1 MSKLIKYSLLS
12 SILLSSTLLIQV
24 VDAKNIAI
32 VGAKVHTMSSQGTL
46 ENATVLIQDGKIQK
60 VLEGEPALAGYDIIN
75 AKGKVVTPG
84 LIGASTALGL
94 VDVGFSG
101 GTNDSQ
107 SSLTSISKSGAA
119 FDVSYAINPD
129 SSLMAIAR
137 IEGVTTAATSMG
149 RTGQLFSG
157 QGALISLGDVS
168 KPLLQARAFIS
179 TRVGNNGAD
188 IIGGSR
194 SVLWVSLE
202 KALAEAKFAIG
213 KPLTPSDEW
222 HGELSKADIAALIP
236 VVKGEI
242 PLLVDARRA
251 ADIRQVIALKQR
263 QPKLNVV
270 ITYATEGWRVAK
282 ELAANNIPVILDP
295 QANLPSGFDQL
306 GSTLKNAGRLA
317 AAGVKVSIGMETHN
331 IRLARQHA
339 GNAVANG
346 LSWEQG
352 LAALT
357 INVAELYGIN
367 NRLGSLEAG
376 KLADVVIWSGDPLE
390 VTEAA
395 ELVLIAGEPVEMQS
409 RQSKLR
415 DRYLRLQTDKPMQY
429 VRP

>member
-1 MSKLIKYSLLS
+1 MKNLIKYSLLGS
-12 SILLSSTLLIQV
+12 MLLAQV
-24 VDAKNIAI
+24 VDAKSIAI
-32 VGAKVHTMSSQGTL
+32 VGAKVHTMSSQGTVD
-46 ENATVLIQDGKIQK
+46 NATVLIKDGKILNVTQ
-60 VLEGEPALAGYDIIN
+60 GSTSLAGYEIID

-84 LIGASTALGL
+84 LIGASTSLGL
-94 VDVGFSG
+94 VDVGFSA
-101 GTNDSQ
+101 GTNDSN
-107 SSLTSISKSGAA
+107 SNMTSISTSGAA

-137 IEGVTTAATSMG
+137 IEGVTSAATSMG

-157 QGALISLGDVS
+157 QGALISLADISDPV
-168 KPLLQARAFIS
+168 LQARAFIS
-179 TRVGNNGAD
+179 TKVGNHGAD
-188 IIGGSR
+188 TVGGSR

-202 KALAEAKFAIG
+202 KALAEAQFAIG
-213 KPLTPSDEW
+213 KSLTPSNEW
-222 HGELSKADIAALIP
+222 HGELSRADIAALIP

-263 QPKLNVV
+263 QPKLNIV

-282 ELAANNIPVILDP
+282 ELANNNIPVILDP
-295 QANLPSGFDQL
+295 EANLPFGFDQL
-306 GSTLKNAGRLA
+306 GSTLTNAGRLA
-317 AAGVKVSIGMETHN
+317 GAGVKISIGMETHN

-346 LSWEQG
+346 LNWDQG

-357 INVAELYGIN
+357 INVAKLYGIDDK
-367 NRLGSLEAG
+367 LGSLESG

-390 VTEAA
+390 VIEAA
-395 ELVLIAGEPVEMQS
+395 EMVLISGVPIDMQS

>member
-1 MSKLIKYSLLS
+1 MNSLIKYSLLGS
-12 SILLSSTLLIQV
+12 MALTHL
-24 VDAKNIAI
+24 VDAKSIAI
-32 VGAKVHTMSSQGTL
+32 VGAKVHTMSSQGTID
-46 ENATVLIQDGKIQK
+46 NATVLIKNGKIQS
-60 VLEGEPALAGYDIIN
+60 VMQGETALSGYEIID

-84 LIGASTALGL
+84 LIGASTTLGL

-101 GTNDSQ
+101 GTNDSN
-107 SSLTSISKSGAA
+107 SSLTSISKTGAA

-149 RTGQLFSG
+149 STGQLFSG

-168 KPLLQARAFIS
+168 EPVIQARAFIS
-179 TRVGNNGAD
+179 TRVGNSGAD
-188 IIGGSR
+188 TMGGSR

-213 KPLTPSDEW
+213 KSLTPSDEW
-222 HGELSKADIAALIP
+222 HGELSRADIAALVP

-263 QPKLNVV
+263 QPQLNIV

-282 ELAANNIPVILDP
+282 ELADNNIPVILDP
-295 QANLPSGFDQL
+295 EANLPFGFDQL

-346 LSWEQG
+346 LSWNQG

-357 INVAELYGIN
+357 INVAKLYGIDDK
-367 NRLGSLEAG
+367 LGSLEVG
-376 KLADVVIWSGDPLE
+376 KHADVVIWTGDPLE
-390 VTEAA
+390 VTESA
-395 ELVLIAGEPVEMQS
+395 ELVLIAGEIIEMHS

-415 DRYLRLQTDKPMQY
+415 DRYLQLQTGKRMQY